1 MTYDFSDLK
10 KEIEQAREWLAK
22 EFSGVRTGRATPT
35 LLDNI
40 TIDSYGSKSQI
51 SHVAGVT
58 TEDARTLRIAP
69 WDKGQIKEIEKAIT
83 AANLGVSVSTDDAG
97 LRVSF
102 PELTGERRAMLMK
115 VVGEKIEKAK
125 VSMRGEREKT
135 WNDIQDKCKE
145 GEISEDEKFRDKEE
159 LQKLVDK
166 GIQVLEEMEERKNKE
181 IME

>member
-1 MTYDFSDLK
+1 MTYDFSDFK
-10 KEIEQAREWLAK
+10 KEVEQVKEWLAK

-40 TIDSYGSKSQI
+40 SIDSYGSKTQI
-51 SHVAGVT
+51 AHVAGIT
-58 TEDARTLRIAP
+58 TEDARTLRVAP

-102 PELTGERRAMLMK
+102 PELTTERRTMLMK

-135 WNDIQDKCKE
+135 WNDIQDKGKE
-145 GEISEDEKFRDKEE
+145 GEISEDDKFRYKDE
-159 LQKLVDK
+159 LQKLVD
-166 GIQVLEEMEERKNKE
+166 GSIQVLEEMEERKNKE

>member
-1 MTYDFSDLK
+1 MSYDFSDFK
-10 KEIEQAREWLAK
+10 KESEQIKEWLAK
-22 EFSGVRTGRATPT
+22 EFSGIRTGRATPT

-40 TIDSYGSKSQI
+40 SIDSYGSKSPI
-51 SHVAGVT
+51 AHVAGVA
-58 TEDARTLRIAP
+58 TEDARTLRITP

-125 VSMRGEREKT
+125 VSMRSEREKT
-135 WNDIQDKCKE
+135 WNDIQDRCKE
-145 GEISEDEKFRDKEE
+145 DEISEDDKFREKDE
-159 LQKLVDK
+159 LQEIFDDVKKQLDEMGDK
-166 GIQVLEEMEERKNKE
+166 KEKE

>member
-10 KEIEQAREWLAK
+10 KEIEQVKEWLTK

-51 SHVAGVT
+51 AHVAGIT

>member
-10 KEIEQAREWLAK
+10 KEIEQVKEWLAK
-22 EFSGVRTGRATPT
+22 EFSGIRTGRATPT

-51 SHVAGVT
+51 AHVAGVT

-102 PELTGERRAMLMK
+102 PELTGERRTMLTK
-115 VVGEKIEKAK
+115 VVAEKIEKAK
-125 VSMRGEREKT
+125 VSIRSEREKT
-135 WNDIQDKCKE
+135 WNDIQDKCKD

-159 LQKLVDK
+159 LQKLVD
-166 GIQVLEEMEERKNKE
+166 GSIQALEEMEERKNKE